1 MVIEDSEFYRSI
13 TRPRDSKFYM
23 SIQGLTGMMVSMVRE
38 TDPRTNPQ
46 ATERDKF
53 KWVVEDDIELED
65 GLIEKNRKWV
75 RPKRKVSDAEAIKYL
90 VDRLSGTEL
99 SMKNWKFS
107 RTMKLSELQFTED
120 QLLKIVGRLGDKGQW
135 RHALSVVKWVYSSKE
150 HKHFKSRFVYTKL
163 LSVLGK
169 ARRPNDALL
178 SEISFLSRW
187 CGGGG
192 GCGVGWGWLWQWQM
206 VPVRVASGR
215 EKCVEVE
222 IGIIII

>member
-1 MVIEDSEFYRSI
+1 MVMEDSEFYRSI

-23 SIQGLTGMMVSMVRE
+23 SIQGLAGMMVSMG
-38 TDPRTNPQ
+38 
-46 ATERDKF
+46 RDKF
-53 KWVVEDDIELED
+53 NWVVEDDIELED

-75 RPKRKVSDAEAIKYL
+75 RPKRKVSDAEAIKFL
-90 VDRLSGTEL
+90 VDR
-99 SMKNWKFS
+99 M
-107 RTMKLSELQFTED
+107 MKLSELKFTED
-120 QLLKIVGRLGDKGQW
+120 QLLKIVGGLGDKGQW

-192 GCGVGWGWLWQWQM
+192 GCGVGWGGVGYSNGSRWC
-206 VPVRVASGR
+206 R
-215 EKCVEVE
+215 
-222 IGIIII
+222 